1 MFPLI
6 YWLVSWV
13 ALVAADTE
21 QALKLTELSLS
32 IPDGVIPI
40 SNGDLSAISEAH
52 REHYTLIALTSTDPK
67 HDCESCRDLEA
78 MLSTVAK
85 AWFADHTFSNY
96 LFFAKIDIADRSN
109 KPVFDYLQLKSVPQ
123 VWLVPPSAVVE
134 IHSKKKRPV
143 DEDGQP
149 IFGKYDMLLEP
160 HAEFEIPNA
169 DLNTQTFQLAD
180 WLAHAIQKRIYLRQ
194 ENPHLKFI
202 VAFASTFA
210 SILYL
215 KKRGPSFLTNT
226 VSKTLIYKIITLT
239 VLLVILGGYSFTTIE
254 GIAFL
259 ARDSKGKIMYVSGSL
274 NWQFGDEIVLVGGHY
289 FMLGA
294 TLALMV
300 YLGQYKVGSEKVIA
314 NEQARFVLTFAAAGM
329 LYLVYSS
336 LTSMFLRKDPDYPY
350 HLLKLF

>member
-1 MFPLI
+1 MVGDWFI
-6 YWLVSWV
+6 RGFHVNACS
-13 ALVAADTE
+13 
-21 QALKLTELSLS
+21 LSL
-32 IPDGVIPI
+32 PDGVIPI

-160 HAEFEIPNA
+160 HAEFEIPMSIST
-169 DLNTQTFQLAD
+169 LRRSSL
-180 WLAHAIQKRIYLRQ
+180 RI
-194 ENPHLKFI
+194 
-202 VAFASTFA
+202 
-210 SILYL
+210 
-215 KKRGPSFLTNT
+215 G
-226 VSKTLIYKIITLT
+226 
-239 VLLVILGGYSFTTIE
+239 LL
-254 GIAFL
+254 
-259 ARDSKGKIMYVSGSL
+259 
-274 NWQFGDEIVLVGGHY
+274 
-289 FMLGA
+289 
-294 TLALMV
+294 
-300 YLGQYKVGSEKVIA
+300 
-314 NEQARFVLTFAAAGM
+314 M
-329 LYLVYSS
+329 LYRNAY
-336 LTSMFLRKDPDYPY
+336 TSGKRT
-350 HLLKLF
+350 HI